1 MDAHSEISLGR
12 EFYEWENAL
21 LAECG
26 LFLVGGAVRDILLG
40 TGGVSV
46 DTDYLV
52 SGIDPPGLLDILNR
66 FGRTDLVGKS
76 FGVIKFTPDR
86 SDTVDIS
93 FPRKEEST
101 GPGHRDFS
109 VRFDPDIPVEEDL
122 VRRDYTVNSIALDLG
137 KGQLV
142 DPLGGREDL
151 EKRLLRVNRNESFI
165 EDPLRILRGVQ
176 FMTRFGLSVEK
187 DTERLMRKY
196 ADTLKTVSMERIRLE
211 LNKMMTYS
219 ERPGDGFLFMHETGI
234 LPYILPELEDTW
246 GIEQNEFHID
256 DIFVHSVKCCNLA
269 DRNIEVRWAALL
281 HDLGK
286 KKMKKTVD
294 DRVVFYGH
302 EFESSNISKSILNR
316 LVFPNSFVKY
326 VSHLVLH
333 HMFYITD
340 EWSDAAVRRF
350 IAKVGLESL
359 DDLFALRMA
368 DGSSKGDDKIA
379 SEVEIS
385 RKRVDAV
392 ISAEAVFKRKDLAI
406 NGSDII
412 RMTGESPGR
421 KIGSILGEILDMVLE
436 DPDINTAERLE
447 AIVRER
453 YRPARRDQGT
463 VQ

>member
-1 MDAHSEISLGR
+1 MKGYSEISLGR
-12 EFYEWENAL
+12 GYHEWEEAL
-21 LAECG
+21 LKEG
-26 LFLVGGAVRDILLG
+26 RLFLVGGAVRDILLENDS
-40 TGGVSV
+40 VSI
-46 DTDYLV
+46 DMDYLV
-52 SGIDPPGLLDILNR
+52 SGIDPPELLDLLNK

-76 FGVIKFTPDR
+76 FGVIKFTPDG

-101 GPGHRDFS
+101 GPGHRDFD

-122 VRRDYTVNSIALDLG
+122 VRRDFTVNSIAFDLG
-137 KGQLV
+137 NGKLV

-151 EKRLLRVNRNESFI
+151 ERRILKVNTSGSFV

-187 DTERLMRKY
+187 ETDRLMRKY

-219 ERPGDGFLFMHETGI
+219 EKPGDGFFYMHETGI

-269 DRNIEVRWAALL
+269 DRNVEVRWAALL

-286 KKMKKTVD
+286 KKKKKTID
-294 DRVVFYGH
+294 GRVVFYGH
-302 EFESSNISKSILNR
+302 EFESSKISNSILNR

-350 IAKVGLESL
+350 IAKVGLEAL

-368 DGSSKGDDKIA
+368 DGSSKGDDNIGN
-379 SEVEIS
+379 EVKMS
-385 RKRVDAV
+385 RKRVDSV
-392 ISAEAVFKRKDLAI
+392 ISSEAVFKRKDLAI
-406 NGSDII
+406 NGSDIMRI
-412 RMTGESPGR
+412 TGASSGR
-421 KIGSILGEILDMVLE
+421 KIGSILEEILDMVLE
-436 DPDINTAERLE
+436 DPDINTGEKLE
-447 AIVRER
+447 AIVREK
-453 YRPARRDQGT
+453 YRPARDR
-463 VQ
+463 

>member
-1 MDAHSEISLGR
+1 MDGHFEISLGR
-12 EFYEWENAL
+12 RYHEWEKSL
-21 LAECG
+21 LKECS
-26 LFLVGGAVRDILLG
+26 LFLVGGVVRDILFG
-40 TGGVSV
+40 KDSVSI
-46 DTDYLV
+46 DTDYLA
-52 SGIDPPGLLDILNR
+52 SGIDTAGLLDILKR
-66 FGRTDLVGKS
+66 FGRTDLVGRS
-76 FGVIKFTPDR
+76 FGVIKFTPDGA
-86 SDTVDIS
+86 DTVDIS

-101 GPGHRDFS
+101 GPGHRDFN

-122 VRRDYTVNSIALDLG
+122 VRRDYTINSIAFDLG
-137 KGQLV
+137 KGKLV
-142 DPLGGREDL
+142 DPLGGRDDL
-151 EKRLLRVNRNESFI
+151 EKRILRVNRNESFI

-187 DTERLMRKY
+187 ETERLMRKY

-219 ERPGDGFLFMHETGI
+219 EKPGDGFIFMHKTGI

-246 GIEQNEFHID
+246 GIEQNEFHFD

-286 KKMKKTVD
+286 KKMKKPVD
-294 DRVVFYGH
+294 GRVVFYGH
-302 EFESSNISKSILNR
+302 EFESSKISKTILNR

-350 IAKVGLESL
+350 IAKAGTESL
-359 DDLFALRMA
+359 EDLFALRMA
-368 DGSSKGDDKIA
+368 DGSSRGDDNIRD
-379 SEVEIS
+379 EVGMS

-392 ISAEAVFKRKDLAI
+392 IAAEAVFKRKDLAI
-406 NGSDII
+406 NGSDIMRI
-412 RMTGESPGR
+412 TGDPASR
-421 KIGSILGEILDMVLE
+421 KIGSILEEILDMVLE
-436 DPDINTAERLE
+436 DPDINTAEKLK
-447 AIVRER
+447 AIVRDR
-453 YRPARRDQGT
+453 YCPEPDR
-463 VQ
+463 